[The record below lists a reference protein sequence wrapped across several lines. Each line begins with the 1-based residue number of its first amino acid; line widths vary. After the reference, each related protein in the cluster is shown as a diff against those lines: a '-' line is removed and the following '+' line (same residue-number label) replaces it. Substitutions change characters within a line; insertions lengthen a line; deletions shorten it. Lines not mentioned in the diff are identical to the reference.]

1 MRLLRRR
8 RSVTVGRFDA
18 ATGRW
23 ADIDAAGAVDRDELT
38 VATFNV
44 WFDSRH
50 AEQRYLAIAEL
61 LHELAPDVIALQEV
75 TPQALAIF
83 LAQPWVRDRY
93 LRAEV
98 VGGDARNYGM
108 LMLSRVP
115 ISRVTYTRLPTRQSR
130 GFLQAELAVNDTRQV
145 VCCLH
150 LDSGKSSARLRAWQL
165 RRIFSALRTAEDA
178 VLLGDF
184 NMRDAEN
191 GRITAPYCDVWPAL
205 RPHDDGFTEDTSINL
220 MRLDANNKKRQVRF
234 DRVLLKGNR
243 WRAASIELLGTR
255 PISSALPRV
264 FPSDH
269 FGVACRLVW
278 RPAGAV
284 TDTGRPTR

>member
-1 MRLLRRR
+1 VRLFRRR

-23 ADIDAAGAVDRDELT
+23 TDFDAAGAVDRDELT
-38 VATFNV
+38 VVTFNI
-44 WFDSRH
+44 WFDSQH
-50 AEQRYLAIAEL
+50 AEQRYLAIADL
-61 LHELAPDVIALQEV
+61 LHALAPDVIALQEV
-75 TPQALAIF
+75 TPQALDIF
-83 LAQPWVRDRY
+83 LNQPWVRDGY
-93 LRAEV
+93 LRAAV
-98 VGGDARNYGM
+98 VGGEAGNYGM

-115 ISRVTYTRLPTRQSR
+115 ISRVTYSHLPSRQAR
-130 GFLQAELAVNDTRQV
+130 GFLEAELAVKGTRQV
-145 VCCLH
+145 ICCLH

-165 RRIFSALRTAEDA
+165 RRIFRTLKTAEDA

-191 GRITAPYCDVWPAL
+191 ARITAPYCDIWPAL

-220 MRLDANNKKRQVRF
+220 MRYDMKNKTRQVRF

-243 WRAASIELLGTR
+243 WRAASIELLGTQ

-269 FGVACRLVW
+269 FGVACRLV
-278 RPAGAV
+278 RGPDGAI
-284 TDTGRPTR
+284 TDTGRPKR